1 MVTMPSEQCNEVILV
16 DDDVEMRTATA
27 QWFELAGYQ
36 VRSYSNA
43 VAALSAIVKGLR
55 GVVVSDVR
63 MPKMDGMEFLTQVNA
78 VDSDIPVVL
87 ITAHGDVAMAVEAMR
102 QGAYDFIEKPFDPER
117 LLDVI
122 QRAREKY
129 RLIMENRHLRRR
141 LAGPVS
147 IEQRLIGTSAVMKR
161 LHEEIINLADINA
174 AVLIQGETGTGKE
187 VVARC
192 LHDFGGRHQQRFVAV
207 NCAAV
212 PDSVFESELFGYEKG
227 AFTGA
232 DQQRI
237 GRFEYANKGSL
248 FLDEIGS
255 MPIALQ
261 VKVLRVLQE
270 RELLR
275 IGSNEPHPLD
285 IRLICAT
292 NKNLREEC
300 HSGRFREDL
309 FYRINVVELNIPP
322 LRDRGEDVLLLF
334 DFFVGL
340 AAETYRR
347 PLVTVTSYDAALLLE
362 HAWPGN
368 VRELKNIAE
377 RFVLSSLPVS
387 QRLATMLCGF
397 KPDAVGA
404 QNTSLQELMR
414 LHERALLEHALMRHR
429 GDVQAVMD
437 ELGLPRRT
445 LNEKITRHQ
454 LDRRNYVRG

>member
-1 MVTMPSEQCNEVILV
+1 MKTMISERCNQILLV
-16 DDDVEMRTATA
+16 DDDVEMRTATT

-43 VAALSAIVKGLR
+43 VAALSDIVQGLR
-55 GVVVSDVR
+55 SVVVSDVR
-63 MPKMDGMEFLTQVNA
+63 MPKMDGMEFLAQVNA
-78 VDSDIPVVL
+78 VDPDIPVVL

-122 QRAREKY
+122 QRAQEKY
-129 RLIMENRHLRRR
+129 RLITENRQLRRR

-147 IEQRLIGTSAVMKR
+147 IDQRLIGTSAVMR
-161 LHEEIINLADINA
+161 HLHEEILNLADINA

-192 LHDFGGRHQQRFVAV
+192 LHDFGTRHEQRFVAI

-275 IGSNEPHPLD
+275 VGSNEAHPLD

-300 HSGRFREDL
+300 LSGRFREDL

-334 DFFVGL
+334 DFFVGQ
-340 AAETYRR
+340 AAEIYRR
-347 PLVTVTSYDAALLLE
+347 PLATVTSCDAALLLE
-362 HAWPGN
+362 HDWPGN

-387 QRLATMLCGF
+387 QRLASMLSGVEQEVSGTQ
-397 KPDAVGA
+397 KL
-404 QNTSLQELMR
+404 SLHELMR
-414 LHERALLEHALMRHR
+414 LHERALLDHALLRHR

-445 LNEKITRHQ
+445 LNEKMTRHQ
-454 LDRRNYVRG
+454 LDRRSYVDS

>member
-1 MVTMPSEQCNEVILV
+1 MISEHCNEVILV
-16 DDDVEMRTATA
+16 DDDVEMRTATT
-27 QWFELAGYQ
+27 QWLELAGYQ

-43 VAALSAIVKGLR
+43 VAALSAIVQGLR

-63 MPKMDGMEFLTQVNA
+63 MPKMDGMEFLIQVNA
-78 VDSDIPVVL
+78 VDPDIPVVL

-129 RLIMENRHLRRR
+129 RLIMENRQLRRR
-141 LAGPVS
+141 LAGPVA

-187 VVARC
+187 IVARC

-270 RELLR
+270 REVLR
-275 IGSNEPHPLD
+275 VGSNEAHPLD

-292 NKNLREEC
+292 NRSLREEC
-300 HSGRFREDL
+300 LSGCFREDL
-309 FYRINVVELNIPP
+309 FYRINVVELSIPP

-334 DFFVGL
+334 DFFVGQ
-340 AAETYRR
+340 AAEIYRR
-347 PLVTVTSYDAALLLE
+347 PLVSVTSCDAALLLE

-387 QRLATMLCGF
+387 QRLATMLSNF
-397 KPDAVGA
+397 KPDVSVA
-404 QNTSLQELMR
+404 QKTSLQELMR
-414 LHERALLEHALMRHR
+414 LHERALLEHALLRHR

-445 LNEKITRHQ
+445 LNEKMTRHQ
-454 LDRRNYVRG
+454 LDRRNYVRD

>member
-1 MVTMPSEQCNEVILV
+1 MDNNGCHEVILV

-36 VRSYSNA
+36 VMSYPHA
-43 VAALSAIVKGLR
+43 VAALSDIVQGLR

-63 MPKMDGMEFLTQVNA
+63 MPKMNGMEFLEQVTGLA
-78 VDSDIPVVL
+78 PDIPVVL

-102 QGAYDFIEKPFDPER
+102 RGAYDFIEKPFDPER

-122 QRAREKY
+122 RRACEKY
-129 RLIMENRHLRRR
+129 RLIVENRQLRRQ

-147 IEQRLIGTSAVMKR
+147 IEQRLIGTSAVMRR
-161 LHEEIINLADINA
+161 LHEEILNLADINA

-192 LHDFGGRHQQRFVAV
+192 LHDFGARREQRFVAV

-275 IGSNEPHPLD
+275 VGSNEPHPLD

-300 HSGRFREDL
+300 SAGRFREDL

-322 LRDRGEDVLLLF
+322 LRDRGEDVLHLF
-334 DFFVGL
+334 DFFVGQ
-340 AAETYRR
+340 AAESYRR
-347 PLVTVTSYDAALLLE
+347 PLVTLSSHDAALLLAHE
-362 HAWPGN
+362 WPGN
-368 VRELKNIAE
+368 VRELKNMAE
-377 RFVLSSLPVS
+377 RFVLSSLPMT
-387 QRLATMLCGF
+387 QRLASMLSGF
-397 KPDAVGA
+397 EQEVGGT
-404 QNTSLQELMR
+404 QRTSLQELMR
-414 LHERALLEHALMRHR
+414 LHERALLDHALLRHQ

-445 LNEKITRHQ
+445 LNEKMARHQ
-454 LDRRNYVRG
+454 LDRRNYVGG

>member
-1 MVTMPSEQCNEVILV
+1 MAAMVSNGCHEVILV

-36 VRSYSNA
+36 VRSYSHA
-43 VAALSAIVKGLR
+43 VSALSDIVQGLR

-63 MPKMDGMEFLTQVNA
+63 MPQMDGMQFLEQVNG
-78 VDSDIPVVL
+78 VDPDIPVVL
-87 ITAHGDVAMAVEAMR
+87 ITAHGDVTMAVEAMR

-122 QRAREKY
+122 RRACEKY
-129 RLIMENRHLRRR
+129 RLIVENRQLRRR

-161 LHEEIINLADINA
+161 LHEEILNLADINA

-192 LHDFGGRHQQRFVAV
+192 LHDFGARHEQRFVAV

-275 IGSNEPHPLD
+275 VGSNEPHSLD

-300 HSGRFREDL
+300 SVGRFREDL

-334 DFFVGL
+334 DFFVGQ
-340 AAETYRR
+340 AAEAYRR
-347 PLVTVTSYDAALLLE
+347 PLVTISSHDAALLLE
-362 HAWPGN
+362 HDWPGN
-368 VRELKNIAE
+368 VRELKNMAE
-377 RFVLSSLPVS
+377 RFVLSSLPIS
-387 QRLATMLCGF
+387 QRLASMLSGF
-397 KPDAVGA
+397 EQDVSGVQK
-404 QNTSLQELMR
+404 TCLQELMR
-414 LHERALLEHALMRHR
+414 LHERALLDHALLRHQ
-429 GDVQAVMD
+429 GDVQAVME

-445 LNEKITRHQ
+445 LNEKMTRHQ
-454 LDRRNYVRG
+454 LDRRNYTSG

>member
-1 MVTMPSEQCNEVILV
+1 MKTMVNECCNEVILV

-36 VRSYSNA
+36 VRSYPNA
-43 VAALSAIVKGLR
+43 VLALSSIVQGLR

-78 VDSDIPVVL
+78 VDPDIPVVL

-122 QRAREKY
+122 QRACEKF
-129 RLIMENRHLRRR
+129 RLIMENRQLRRR
-141 LAGPVS
+141 LTGPVA
-147 IEQRLIGTSAVMKR
+147 IEQRLIGTSAVMRR
-161 LHEEIINLADINA
+161 LHEEILNLADINA

-192 LHDFGGRHQQRFVAV
+192 LHDFGGRHEQRFVAV

-255 MPIALQ
+255 MPISLQ

-275 IGSNEPHPLD
+275 VGSNEPHPLD

-300 HSGRFREDL
+300 LSGRFREDL
-309 FYRINVVELNIPP
+309 FYRINVVELTIPP

-334 DFFVGL
+334 DFFVGQ
-340 AAETYRR
+340 AAEIYRR
-347 PLVTVTSYDAALLLE
+347 PLVTVTSCDAALLLE

-377 RFVLSSLPVS
+377 RFVLSSLPAS
-387 QRLATMLCGF
+387 QRLASMLSGF
-397 KPDAVGA
+397 EPDPSCA
-404 QNTSLQELMR
+404 QKMPLQELMR

-429 GDVQAVMD
+429 GDAQAVMD

-445 LNEKITRHQ
+445 LNEKMVRHQ
-454 LDRRNYVRG
+454 LDRRNYVGG